1 MKDTKTIYEQL
12 GGTYREENGNLVPD
26 VELPEQKPIGKYGRM
41 HLDYLKK
48 QRRGRYS
55 ALLGEGRLNA
65 YLSEI
70 DEQAHEML
78 TSLTIELAKSQ
89 GIDEHLKATDQMR
102 WVQMMNNVRAQA
114 EEIVLKEIVFSWQA
128 EGKAIDELLSKL
140 QKGED
145 SVTDKG
151 YIEFSDVETELTKS
165 E

>member
-12 GGTYREENGNLVPD
+12 GGTYREENGSLVPD

-48 QRRGRYS
+48 HRRGRYS

-70 DEQAHEML
+70 DEQAHKML
-78 TSLTIELAKSQ
+78 TSLTAELAKAQ

-102 WVQMMNNVRAQA
+102 WVQMMNNVQAQA
-114 EEIVLKEIVFSWQA
+114 EEIVA
-128 EGKAIDELLSKL
+128 NELLY
-140 QKGED
+140 
-145 SVTDKG
+145 T
-151 YIEFSDVETELTKS
+151 
-165 E
+165 